1 MMQLLRF
8 AQLHICIIWTCAGGG
23 HCPARCEAAIGRSPA
38 ADLRGQVLQ
47 HRGGDGGSVVGRG
60 APPQLVQR
68 HQAGRRRRLQRWLLV
83 SVTCRNPS
91 TQGCKWSSIPPP
103 QECCEPAVRR
113 HSRRVDCGSC
123 NGRRDPLLQTWR
135 TQPAAGV
142 FGIAVKVAIVSA
154 WPRCHDCHSNSTATE
169 QRSARKPSKTLPA
182 AWRRSRT
189 APRRRST
196 RQP

>member
-8 AQLHICIIWTCAGGG
+8 AQLDICILWTCAGGG
-23 HCPARCEAAIGRSPA
+23 HCPATCEAAIGRSPA

-47 HRGGDGGSVVGRG
+47 HRGGDGGAVVGRG

-68 HQAGRRRRLQRWLLV
+68 HQAGRRRRLQRCLLV

-91 TQGCKWSSIPPP
+91 AQGCNWSSIPPP
-103 QECCEPAVRR
+103 QECCERAVRR
-113 HSRRVDCGSC
+113 HSRHVDCGSR

-154 WPRCHDCHSNSTATE
+154 
-169 QRSARKPSKTLPA
+169 
-182 AWRRSRT
+182 
-189 APRRRST
+189 
-196 RQP
+196 